1 MGDKGVSKVR
11 RVYKLLIRKAVR
23 KWRISDKTAFF
34 LHGEIVE
41 FDETQRIFSNPK
53 EQKTLEYITGRF
65 G

>member
-1 MGDKGVSKVR
+1 MC
-11 RVYKLLIRKAVR
+11 IRDSVTHNMQQAT
-23 KWRISDKTAFF
+23 RISDKTAFF